1 MSFNKRFFTTGGI
14 VASSGTG
21 ACTTDS
27 ADVFGDAS
35 GVALY
40 NLDYDASDASGSYD
54 GTPTNVEFGVGGQI
68 NYGARFNGSS
78 SKIELPSALSDG
90 VTTVATCIS
99 FWFNVGAE
107 VTSSTTGNDI
117 MQFAGTSSL
126 TGKIALGSTS
136 GHMSGETFSVTSNV
150 VGTYTY
156 SQTNI
161 PAGWNHAVVQWNS
174 SDVKW
179 DIYINAVKHTTY
191 TVGTQAQRKFKLKF
205 GNRSTNYYTG
215 SLDQVRI
222 FNRALDETTNGE
234 ISALYA
240 ETACVYTCTTD
251 TVDYPTTNVAYYK
264 LDNDATDETGS
275 YDGTENN
282 ISYTFG
288 RFGQAADFSG
298 SVSYIN
304 TGYTRSGNEFA
315 LSAWVYASDTGV
327 RQYLFAD
334 YDVNGQDT
342 QLSFGCYID
351 TSDNINVNLGDGLSS
366 QASIQT
372 SFLGYYNKWTHIVV
386 SIASDGKTPT
396 LYIDNNQTTGT
407 TVTNA
412 YQTGQNPIAPFDCVV
427 TCPHLLPVQ
436 EPEAEPPPHADC
448 SSQIPNIPPMS

>member
-1 MSFNKRFFTTGGI
+1 MSLGKRLIKVGLP
-14 VASSGTG
+14 

-27 ADVFGDAS
+27 VDPFGDSS

-40 NLDYDASDASGSYD
+40 SLDFDASTAPDGTDYS

-179 DIYINAVKHTTY
+179 DIYIN
-191 TVGTQAQRKFKLKF
+191 
-205 GNRSTNYYTG
+205 
-215 SLDQVRI
+215 
-222 FNRALDETTNGE
+222 
-234 ISALYA
+234 
-240 ETACVYTCTTD
+240 
-251 TVDYPTTNVAYYK
+251 
-264 LDNDATDETGS
+264 
-275 YDGTENN
+275 
-282 ISYTFG
+282 
-288 RFGQAADFSG
+288 
-298 SVSYIN
+298 
-304 TGYTRSGNEFA
+304 
-315 LSAWVYASDTGV
+315 
-327 RQYLFAD
+327 
-334 YDVNGQDT
+334 
-342 QLSFGCYID
+342 
-351 TSDNINVNLGDGLSS
+351 
-366 QASIQT
+366 
-372 SFLGYYNKWTHIVV
+372 
-386 SIASDGKTPT
+386 
-396 LYIDNNQTTGT
+396 
-407 TVTNA
+407 
-412 YQTGQNPIAPFDCVV
+412 
-427 TCPHLLPVQ
+427 
-436 EPEAEPPPHADC
+436 
-448 SSQIPNIPPMS
+448 